1 MTPKVALVTGG
12 ASGMGLAVATAFSA
26 RPDWEVHILDINSER
41 GSKTAKTF
49 ANMTFHYAD
58 VTKYRSLG
66 EAFQECFRAHQ
77 RLDFVFANAGM
88 IERFNF
94 YDSCPIRT
102 GEPVAPPPEPDLLS
116 IDTDLKGV
124 ILTTYLAQHYFLASP
139 GHGVGASIV
148 MTASCGG
155 LYPSFY
161 SPLYSSAK
169 CKFAPFEPS
178 APSLRVLWII
188 AMCYCPIMLTPGTV
202 GVVGFMRSIAQH
214 FKARGVRA
222 NAICPGIVRTDL
234 VDQNGWDAFP
244 QHRFTEMESV
254 VRVVLQLAGESDPG
268 LTDAR
273 GTHLPTERLF
283 GQAVEISDTG
293 VYFRE
298 QHPFCDDGMREV
310 MAATVLENQVGA
322 ILNK

>member
-1 MTPKVALVTGG
+1 
-12 ASGMGLAVATAFSA
+12 MGLAVATAFSA
-26 RPDWEVHILDINSER
+26 RRDWEVHILDINSER

-169 CKFAPFEPS
+169 F
-178 APSLRVLWII
+178 
-188 AMCYCPIMLTPGTV
+188 

>member
-1 MTPKVALVTGG
+1 MTPKVALITGG
-12 ASGMGLAVATAFSA
+12 ASGMGLAVATALSA
-26 RPDWEVHILDINSER
+26 RPDWEVHILDIDSER
-41 GSKTAKTF
+41 GLKTAKILAHT
-49 ANMTFHYAD
+49 TFHYAD
-58 VTKYRSLG
+58 VTKYETLG
-66 EAFQECFRAHQ
+66 KAFQESFQVHK

-94 YDSCPIRT
+94 YDSYPTRIDEKT
-102 GEPVAPPPEPDLLS
+102 VPPPPEPDLLS

-124 ILTTYLAQHYFLASP
+124 ILTTYLAQHYFRASP
-139 GHGVGASIV
+139 GHGAGASIV

-169 CKFAPFEPS
+169 F
-178 APSLRVLWII
+178 
-188 AMCYCPIMLTPGTV
+188 
-202 GVVGFMRSIAQH
+202 GVVGFMRSVAQH
-214 FKARGVRA
+214 FKARGVRV

-234 VDQNGWDAFP
+234 VDQNGWNAFP

-254 VRVVLQLAGESDPG
+254 VEVVLQLAGEGPG
-268 LTDAR
+268 LADAR

-283 GQAVEISDTG
+283 GQAVEISDSG
-293 VYFRE
+293 LYFRD

-310 MAATVLENQVGA
+310 MAATVVENQVGA
-322 ILNK
+322 ILNR

>member
-1 MTPKVALVTGG
+1 MSPKVALITGG
-12 ASGMGLAVATAFSA
+12 ASGMGLGVATALSA
-26 RPDWEVHILDINSER
+26 LPDWEVHILDINSER
-41 GSKTAKTF
+41 GSNAASTLSRT
-49 ANMTFHYAD
+49 TFHYAD
-58 VTKYRSLG
+58 VTKYNTLA
-66 EAFQECFRAHQ
+66 EAFQGTFDTHS

-94 YDSCPIRT
+94 YDPCAAANSRE
-102 GEPVAPPPEPDLLS
+102 GGPVTPPPEPDLLS
-116 IDTDLKGV
+116 VDADLKGV

-139 GHGVGASIV
+139 RKGTGASIV

-155 LYPSFY
+155 LYPSYY

-169 CKFAPFEPS
+169 F
-178 APSLRVLWII
+178 
-188 AMCYCPIMLTPGTV
+188 

-222 NAICPGIVRTDL
+222 NAICPGIVRTNL
-234 VDQNGWDAFP
+234 VDTKGWSAFP
-244 QHRFTEMESV
+244 QHRFVEMDSV
-254 VRVVLQLAGESDPG
+254 VRVVLALAGAAAGENAESGHDSG
-268 LTDAR
+268 LTDAH
-273 GTHLPTERLF
+273 GTHLPADKLF

-310 MAATVLENQVGA
+310 MDATVLENQVGA

>member
-12 ASGMGLAVATAFSA
+12 ASGMGLAVAKAFSA

-41 GSKTAKTF
+41 GSKTAEAF
-49 ANMTFHYAD
+49 ANMTFHFAD
-58 VTKYRSLG
+58 VTNYKTLG
-66 EAFQECFRAHQ
+66 QAFQECFRAHQ
-77 RLDFVFANAGM
+77 KLDFVFANAGI

-102 GEPVAPPPEPDLLS
+102 GELVAPPPEPDLLS
-116 IDTDLKGV
+116 IDTDLKGL
-124 ILTTYLAQHYFLASP
+124 IFTTYLAQHYFLASP
-139 GHGVGASIV
+139 DHGVGACIV

-169 CKFAPFEPS
+169 F
-178 APSLRVLWII
+178 
-188 AMCYCPIMLTPGTV
+188 

-214 FKARGVRA
+214 FKARGVRV

-234 VDQNGWDAFP
+234 VDQNGWNAFP
-244 QHRFTEMESV
+244 QHRFTQMESV
-254 VRVVLQLAGESDPG
+254 VQVVLQLAGEGGPG

-298 QHPFCDDGMREV
+298 QHAFCDDGMREV

>member
-12 ASGMGLAVATAFSA
+12 ASGMGLAVALAFSA
-26 RPDWEVHILDINSER
+26 CPDWEVHILDINSER
-41 GSKTAKTF
+41 GSQTAKTF

-58 VTKYRSLG
+58 VTKYEILG
-66 EAFQECFRAHQ
+66 EAFQRCFRVHQ

-102 GEPVAPPPEPDLLS
+102 GESVAPPPEPDLLS

-124 ILTTYLAQHYFLASP
+124 ILTTYLAQHYFRASP
-139 GHGVGASIV
+139 DQGVGASIV

-169 CKFAPFEPS
+169 F
-178 APSLRVLWII
+178 
-188 AMCYCPIMLTPGTV
+188 

-214 FKARGVRA
+214 FKARGIRA

-234 VDQNGWDAFP
+234 VDQAGWSAFP

-254 VRVVLQLAGESDPG
+254 VRVVLQLAGEGGPG

-273 GTHLPTERLF
+273 GTYLPTERLF
-283 GQAVEISDTG
+283 GQAVEISDSG

-298 QHPFCDDGMREV
+298 QHSFCDDGMREV

-322 ILNK
+322 ILAK